1 MEQREPQFIE
11 VGDDDDKRSIAVLE
25 TEGDGPNLMWLGGFK
40 SDMTGSKAQMLDQ
53 WAMENGLANIR
64 FDYSGH
70 GRSSGRFDEGTIS
83 RWLEEAHAV
92 FEAHCSRP
100 AILIGSSMGGWIALL
115 LTRILLAKAHGRPP
129 AVAGLVLI
137 APAVDFTED
146 LMWNTFSQSVQN
158 QIIEKGA
165 FLRPSEYSEDPYLI
179 TRALIEDGRKNL
191 LFTGPIETGCPVH
204 ILQGVHDTDVP
215 WNHALKLVSALVQ
228 DDVVLT
234 LIKDGEHRLSREEDI
249 EKMINIVADMVN
261 RIDF

>member
-25 TEGDGPNLMWLGGFK
+25 TEGDGPSLMWFGGFK
-40 SDMTGSKAQMLDQ
+40 SDMNGIKAEMLDQ
-53 WAMENGLANIR
+53 WSIENGLSTIR

-70 GRSSGRFDEGTIS
+70 GRSGGRFDQGTIS

-92 FEAHCSRP
+92 YETFCSRP
-100 AILIGSSMGGWIALL
+100 AIFVGSSMGGWVALL
-115 LTRILLAKAHGRPP
+115 LTRILMAKYQGNPP

-137 APAVDFTED
+137 APAVDFTEE
-146 LMWNTFSQSVQN
+146 LMWNTFSTSVQN
-158 QIIEKGA
+158 QIMQKGA
-165 FLRPSEYSEDPYLI
+165 FLRPSEYSEDPYVI
-179 TRALIEDGRKNL
+179 TKGLIEDGRKNL
-191 LFTGPIETGCPVH
+191 LFGAPIETGCPVH

-215 WNHALKLVSALVQ
+215 WNHALKLVSELVQ

-234 LIKDGEHRLSREEDI
+234 LIKDGDHRLSREEDI

-261 RIDF
+261 RIDY